1 MNIWGFLGIG
11 VVKSVVSKVLVALG
25 VGFVSYVGFDSLL
38 STVFDA
44 LKGSMNS
51 LPVDALHLLG
61 MSRVDLGLNLIFS
74 AMAARV
80 AMAAL
85 KRMNVL

>member
-1 MNIWGFLGIG
+1 MNIWGFLGAG
-11 VVKSVVSKVLVALG
+11 VVKSIVSKVLVALG

-38 STVFDA
+38 STV
-44 LKGSMNS
+44 LNEIKGNLSGIPN
-51 LPVDALHLLG
+51 DALHFLG
-61 MSRVDLGLNLIFS
+61 MARVDLGLNLIFS